1 MLTLRESTAKVTIVF
16 GIKVL
21 STSSVSSLST
31 SVPSPPKGKQYL
43 PAPLRDQT
51 AAGLV
56 LPEVPGGVSP
66 PILPANVYR
75 PTFTIDRQSHNVI
88 NYWRV

>member
-56 LPEVPGGVSP
+56 PPEVPGGLVPLFYQRMFIAQPSP
-66 PILPANVYR
+66 LTGN
-75 PTFTIDRQSHNVI
+75 PTM
-88 NYWRV
+88 